1 MKTTKLARLKAQ
13 ETPNLA
19 LRLNIQYFSEDKSAE
34 VLLGEIKSTTEK
46 MSEALK
52 NQQAEIKKYGTT
64 SDKTV
69 EQITAL
75 EKNYDEL
82 SKNLK
87 DMEVEMA
94 KKGRPAYGRHYGGE
108 ENDRQEKS
116 AGELFI
122 GSDQYKQ
129 MIQNGETKSSPV
141 QFKSFFTKDLT
152 SAADSAGALV
162 VPNRVPGVVAG
173 PDRELRLRDLMN
185 VQNTDSN
192 AIEYVTE
199 TGFTNNAAP
208 VAEGNL
214 KPQSN
219 ITFDVETAT
228 VKVIAH
234 WIPAT
239 RQILSDAA
247 QLRNYIN
254 NRLTYGLKLVE
265 ESQILYGDGTGENLQ
280 GIMTNPKI
288 QTNNTMVAGD
298 TKIDHLRRS
307 MTLALLAGYPVTGLT
322 LNPMDW
328 EDIELMK
335 GSDGHYIWIS
345 VTEGGQ
351 PRIFRVPVVQTPSIV
366 ENEFLLGAFGIGAT
380 LWDREQANVRV
391 SESHADFFARN
402 MVAILAEERLALTNY
417 RPESFVKGRFDAGA
431 GA

>member
-1 MKTTKLARLKAQ
+1 MTKNLPLKL
-13 ETPNLA
+13 NL
-19 LRLNIQYFSEDKSAE
+19 QYFSENKSAE
-34 VLLGEIKSTTEK
+34 VLLGEIKSTTEQ
-46 MSEALK
+46 MSTALK
-52 NQQAEIKKYGTT
+52 AQQEEIKKFGTT

-69 EQITAL
+69 EQIAAL

-82 SKNLK
+82 SKNLN
-87 DMEVEMA
+87 DMQKEMA
-94 KKGRPAYGRHYGGE
+94 KKGRPMFNYGGKE
-108 ENDRQEKS
+108 DDMQQKS
-116 AGELFI
+116 AGELFVT
-122 GSDQYKQ
+122 SDQYKQ
-129 MIQNGETKSSPV
+129 MVANGEQKSAPV
-141 QFKSFFTKDLT
+141 QFKSFFRKDLT
-152 SAADSAGALV
+152 SAADSAGTLV

-199 TGFTNNAAP
+199 TGYTNNAAP
-208 VAEGNL
+208 VKEGNL

-219 ITFDVETAT
+219 ITFDVATAT
-228 VKVIAH
+228 VKTIAH

-247 QLRNYIN
+247 QLQNYIN

-280 GIMTNPKI
+280 GIMTNPNI

-417 RPESFVKGRFDAGA
+417 RPESFVRGTFDGPAGA
-431 GA
+431 

>member
-1 MKTTKLARLKAQ
+1 MKKNEL
-13 ETPNLA
+13 
-19 LRLNIQYFSEDKSAE
+19 LRLNLQFFADKNAED
-34 VLLGEIKSTTEK
+34 LLKEIKNTTEQ
-46 MSEALK
+46 MSQAIQT
-52 NQQAEIKKYGTT
+52 QQEEIKKYGST
-64 SDKTV
+64 SDSTV
-69 EQITAL
+69 QSIEKL

-82 SKNLK
+82 SKNLHDLEK
-87 DMEVEMA
+87 EMS
-94 KKGRPAYGRHYGGE
+94 KKGRPAYRYGGSDE
-108 ENDRQEKS
+108 DTQEKS

-122 GSDQYKQ
+122 QSDQYKQ
-129 MIQNGETKSSPV
+129 MVQNGEQKSAPV
-141 QFKSFFTKDLT
+141 QFKSFFRKDLT
-152 SAADSAGALV
+152 SAADSAGTLV
-162 VPNRVPGVVAG
+162 IPNRVPGVVAG

-219 ITFDVETAT
+219 ITFDVATAT
-228 VKVIAH
+228 VKTIAH

-247 QLRNYIN
+247 QLQNYIN

-280 GIMTNPKI
+280 GIMTNPNI
-288 QTNNTMVAGD
+288 QVNDTVRAGD

-307 MTLALLAGYPVTGLT
+307 MTLALMAGYPVTGLT
-322 LNPMDW
+322 LNPIDW

-417 RPESFVKGRFDAGA
+417 RPESFVRGRFDTE
-431 GA
+431 

>member
-1 MKTTKLARLKAQ
+1 MNKQQPLKL
-13 ETPNLA
+13 NL
-19 LRLNIQYFSEDKSAE
+19 QYFAETKSAE
-34 VLLGEIKSTTEK
+34 ELLGEIKSTTEQ
-46 MSEALK
+46 MSTALK
-52 NQQAEIKKYGTT
+52 QQQEEIKKYGTT
-64 SDKTV
+64 TDSTV
-69 EQITAL
+69 EKLGKL

-82 SKNLK
+82 SKNLST
-87 DMEVEMA
+87 MEKEIA
-94 KKGRPAYGRHYGGE
+94 KKGRPGFLYGGS
-108 ENDRQEKS
+108 NGDIQEKS

-129 MIQNGETKSSPV
+129 MVANGEQKSAPV
-141 QFKSFFTKDLT
+141 QFKSFFRKDLT

-199 TGFTNNAAP
+199 TGYTNNAAP

-219 ITFDVETAT
+219 ISFDVATAT
-228 VKVIAH
+228 VKTIAH
-234 WIPAT
+234 WVPAT

-247 QLRNYIN
+247 QLQNYIN

-280 GIMTNPKI
+280 GIMTNPNI
-288 QTNNTMVAGD
+288 QTNNTMAAGD

-322 LNPMDW
+322 LNPIDW

-335 GSDGHYIWIS
+335 GTDGHYIWIS

-417 RPESFVKGRFDAGA
+417 RPESFVRGRFDAAGTGA
-431 GA
+431 

>member
-1 MKTTKLARLKAQ
+1 MNKQQLLKLHL
-13 ETPNLA
+13 
-19 LRLNIQYFSEDKSAE
+19 QYFSENKSAE
-34 VLLGEIKSTTEK
+34 ELLGEIKSTTEQ
-46 MSEALK
+46 MSQALAK
-52 NQQAEIKKYGTT
+52 QQEEIKQYGTT

-69 EQITAL
+69 EQLSKL

-82 SKNLK
+82 SKNLST
-87 DMEVEMA
+87 MEKEIA
-94 KKGRPAYGRHYGGE
+94 KKGRPGYFFGGSE
-108 ENDRQEKS
+108 GDVQEKS

-122 GSDQYKQ
+122 HSDQYKQ
-129 MIQNGETKSSPV
+129 MVANGEQKSAPV
-141 QFKSFFTKDLT
+141 QFKSFFRKDLT
-152 SAADSAGALV
+152 SAADSAGTLV

-208 VAEGNL
+208 VKEGNL

-219 ITFDVETAT
+219 ITFDVATAT
-228 VKVIAH
+228 VKTIAH

-247 QLRNYIN
+247 QLQNYIN

-280 GIMTNPKI
+280 GIMTNPNI
-288 QTNNTMVAGD
+288 QTNNTMQAGD

-322 LNPMDW
+322 LNPIDW

>member
-1 MKTTKLARLKAQ
+1 MELYKQAEAKKVL
-13 ETPNLA
+13 P
-19 LRLNIQYFSEDKSAE
+19 LRLNIQYFAE
-34 VLLGEIKSTTEK
+34 TKTADELLGEIKSNTEQ
-46 MSEALK
+46 MSKAIEA
-52 NQQAEIKKYGTT
+52 QADEIKKHGAAT
-64 SDKTV
+64 DKTV
-69 EQITAL
+69 EQIAAL

-82 SKNLK
+82 SKNLTDFEK
-87 DMEVEMA
+87 EFA
-94 KKGRPAYGRHYGGE
+94 KKGRPSYGAVFGGRDGE
-108 ENDRQEKS
+108 EQHKS
-116 AGELFI
+116 AGELFV

-129 MIQNGETKSSPV
+129 MVQNGEQKSAPV
-141 QFKSFFTKDLT
+141 QFKSFFRKDLT
-152 SAADSAGALV
+152 SAADSAGSLV

-185 VQNTDSN
+185 VQETDSN
-192 AIEYVTE
+192 AIEYVQE
-199 TGFTNNAAP
+199 TGFTNNAAM
-208 VAEGNL
+208 VAEGTL

-219 ITFDVETAT
+219 ITFDVNTAT
-228 VKVIAH
+228 VKTLAH

-280 GIMTNPKI
+280 GIMTNPNI
-288 QTNNTMVAGD
+288 QTNDTVEAGD

-307 MTLALLAGYPVTGLT
+307 MTLSLMAGYPVTGVV

-345 VTEGGQ
+345 VTEGGT

-417 RPESFVKGRFDAGA
+417 RPESFVRGTFEGGA
-431 GA
+431 TGA